1 MRIIGVSPGDQLLR
15 LVSAGFKIWLR
26 RHRRH
31 RHRLDGRFNDMDNA
45 NTSKGAMKVAQIA
58 TIHESMNM
66 FFPMR
71 RPSLSYI

>member
-1 MRIIGVSPGDQLLR
+1 
-15 LVSAGFKIWLR
+15 
-26 RHRRH
+26 
-31 RHRLDGRFNDMDNA
+31 MDNA